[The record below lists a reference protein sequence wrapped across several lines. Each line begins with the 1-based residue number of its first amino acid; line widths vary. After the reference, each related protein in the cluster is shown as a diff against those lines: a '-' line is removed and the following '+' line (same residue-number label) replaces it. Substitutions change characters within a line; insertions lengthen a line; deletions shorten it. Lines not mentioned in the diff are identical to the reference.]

1 MKDQHCKDYC
11 RLAAGYDSGLYVE
24 VSGKCYCADVAN
36 EEAMGEKKIVLP
48 SKPRRR
54 EPGASYEKS
63 VKQDIV
69 PYSLP
74 WESE

>member
-1 MKDQHCKDYC
+1 M
-11 RLAAGYDSGLYVE
+11 E
-24 VSGKCYCADVAN
+24 VSGKCWCADVAN

-48 SKPRRR
+48 SKPIRK
-54 EPGASYEKS
+54 EPGASYDKA